1 MHPLSESPT
10 PVDVSHI
17 ADYYVHCGLNRAL
30 LGLGDLMDSFELKPP
45 PAVLL
50 ALEPLR
56 AITDYLAG
64 LAPPSEPMPPGD
76 GHPVIIF
83 PGLGASGSAT
93 EGLRERLRGLN
104 YEVHDWEQG
113 VNQWPEADFDGFLL
127 LLGKQLKQIYARNSR
142 PVSLIGWSLGGVYAR
157 ELAKKHPEL
166 VRQVIT
172 LATPFADQPN
182 STHAGWL
189 FTLLN
194 GGVSPM
200 DEALLRRLS
209 IDPEVPC
216 TSVYSPSDGIV
227 GWEGCVGTESEHHRN
242 IEVSNVS
249 HWGML
254 HNPEVLRVIAHLL
267 AEPRHG
273 AFRTFLD
280 TYVTRIF

>member
-1 MHPLSESPT
+1 
-10 PVDVSHI
+10 
-17 ADYYVHCGLNRAL
+17 
-30 LGLGDLMDSFELKPP
+30 MDTLERKPP

-56 AITDYLAG
+56 AISDYVAG
-64 LAPPSEPMPPGD
+64 HAPLVEPLPRGD
-76 GHPVIIF
+76 GHPVLVF
-83 PGLGASGSAT
+83 PGLGASGAAT
-93 EGLRERLRGLN
+93 AGLRERLQALD
-104 YEVHDWEQG
+104 YDVHDWEQG
-113 VNQWPEADFDGFLL
+113 INQWPNADFEELLL
-127 LLGKQLKQIYARNSR
+127 LLGDHLKRIYARSGH

-194 GGVSPM
+194 GGVSPV
-200 DEALLRRLS
+200 DEALLKQLS
-209 IDPEVPC
+209 IDPAVPC

-227 GWEGCVGTESEHHRN
+227 GWQGCIGTESAHHRN
-242 IEVSNVS
+242 IEVDNVS
-249 HWGML
+249 HMGMV
-254 HNPEVLRVIAHLL
+254 HNPEVLRVVAGLL

-273 AFRTFLD
+273 AFRTFID
-280 TYVTRIF
+280 TCIAKVFKPTEAKHVGEPHTSLSPPEPPGA

>member
-1 MHPLSESPT
+1 M
-10 PVDVSHI
+10 
-17 ADYYVHCGLNRAL
+17 G
-30 LGLGDLMDSFELKPP
+30 SFEFGPP

-56 AITDYLAG
+56 AISDYLAG
-64 LAPPSEPMPPGD
+64 LAPPSEPLPRGD
-76 GHPVIIF
+76 GHPVLVF
-83 PGLGASGSAT
+83 PGLGVSGCVT
-93 EGLRERLRGLN
+93 EDLRQRLQTLD

-113 VNQWPEADFDGFLL
+113 VNQWPEHDFDEFLRS
-127 LLGKQLKQIYARNSR
+127 LGEQLRRIFARDKC

-157 ELAKKHPEL
+157 ELAKQHPEL

-172 LATPFADQPN
+172 LATPFVDQPN

-194 GGVSPM
+194 GGVSPV

-209 IDPEVPC
+209 IDPDVPC

-227 GWEGCVGTESEHHRN
+227 GWEGCVGIESAHHRN
-242 IEVSNVS
+242 IEVDNVS

-254 HNPEVLRVIAHLL
+254 HNPDVLRVVARVL

-273 AFRTFLD
+273 AFRTFID
-280 TYVTRIF
+280 TCVSKVF